1 MKQWY
6 EITNRI
12 NQAIDIELHNEIGIG
27 GITAADFINELKTH
41 RSAKTINLSIHSP
54 GGNMLDGFAIY
65 NALKAHPAKVHSHVT
80 GIAASAATTVLMA
93 GDVISMPEDAF
104 IMIHNPSGFAGGDS
118 EEMRQVADVMDK
130 LKASAVNIYAK
141 KTGQS
146 TEQISE
152 MMDDETWMN
161 SIDAMN
167 HGFIDTVTRPIGVS
181 NKLVTFNKYFKS
193 MPFNDSSINQRV
205 DKIESAYQYEQ
216 FLVECGLSHEDA
228 RTAIN
233 KLKEVVKNTP
243 NNNGLEEISLMLNR
257 LNNSLTSFLRN

>member
-1 MKQWY
+1 
-6 EITNRI
+6 
-12 NQAIDIELHNEIGIG
+12 
-27 GITAADFINELKTH
+27 
-41 RSAKTINLSIHSP
+41 
-54 GGNMLDGFAIY
+54 
-65 NALKAHPAKVHSHVT
+65 
-80 GIAASAATTVLMA
+80 
-93 GDVISMPEDAF
+93 
-104 IMIHNPSGFAGGDS
+104 
-118 EEMRQVADVMDK
+118 
-130 LKASAVNIYAK
+130 
-141 KTGQS
+141 
-146 TEQISE
+146 

-243 NNNGLEEISLMLNR
+243 NNNGLEKISLMLNR
-257 LNNSLTSFLRN
+257 LNNSLTRFLRN